1 MILYLKWVS
10 NRLFIRC
17 LNMNQIHIN
26 PMTPM
31 IDQHLISHYN
41 TNPKSHSHKGH
52 KNNGK
57 DLQLKKLLIVKQ
69 ILPVSTTRNGERT
82 EWRFYNY
89 LFQGVKGYFRSTYSI
104 ARKMINSDNGLEI
117 DFELTARIYMYNVF
131 KISPVC
137 KPFRYSSKIQIN
149 QCFYLPDKLENDENL
164 SPI

>member
-1 MILYLKWVS
+1 MMILYLKWVS
-10 NRLFIRC
+10 NRLFIGC

-57 DLQLKKLLIVKQ
+57 DLQLKELLIVKQ
-69 ILPVSTTRNGERT
+69 ILLVSTTRNGERT

-131 KISPVC
+131 ENIS
-137 KPFRYSSKIQIN
+137 S
-149 QCFYLPDKLENDENL
+149 L
-164 SPI
+164 

>member
-31 IDQHLISHYN
+31 IDQHLISHYD
-41 TNPKSHSHKGH
+41 TNPKSHNHKGH

-57 DLQLKKLLIVKQ
+57 DLQLKELLIVKQ
-69 ILPVSTTRNGERT
+69 ILLVSTTRNGERT

-89 LFQGVKGYFRSTYSI
+89 LFKGVKGYFRSTYSV
-104 ARKMINSDNGLEI
+104 ARKIINSDNGLEI

-131 KISPVC
+131 ENIS
-137 KPFRYSSKIQIN
+137 S
-149 QCFYLPDKLENDENL
+149 L
-164 SPI
+164 

>member
-1 MILYLKWVS
+1 MMILYLKWVS
-10 NRLFIRC
+10 NKLFIGC

-31 IDQHLISHYN
+31 IDQHLISHYD
-41 TNPKSHSHKGH
+41 TNPKSLIHKGH

-57 DLQLKKLLIVKQ
+57 DFQLKELLIVKQ

-117 DFELTARIYMYNVF
+117 DFELTARH
-131 KISPVC
+131 
-137 KPFRYSSKIQIN
+137 KPFRCSSKIQIK
-149 QCFYLPDKLENDENL
+149 FKLT
-164 SPI
+164 SASTYRTSWKMMKI

>member
-31 IDQHLISHYN
+31 IGYHLISRYD

-57 DLQLKKLLIVKQ
+57 DLQLKELLIVKQ
-69 ILPVSTTRNGERT
+69 ILLVSTTRNGERK

-89 LFQGVKGYFRSTYSI
+89 LF
-104 ARKMINSDNGLEI
+104 
-117 DFELTARIYMYNVF
+117 
-131 KISPVC
+131 
-137 KPFRYSSKIQIN
+137 
-149 QCFYLPDKLENDENL
+149 
-164 SPI
+164 

>member
-1 MILYLKWVS
+1 MMILYLKWVS
-10 NRLFIRC
+10 NRLFIGC

-31 IDQHLISHYN
+31 IDQHLISHYD

-57 DLQLKKLLIVKQ
+57 DFQLKELLIVKQ

-117 DFELTARIYMYNVF
+117 DFELTARKYMYNVF
-131 KISPVC
+131 ENIS
-137 KPFRYSSKIQIN
+137 S
-149 QCFYLPDKLENDENL
+149 L
-164 SPI
+164 

>member
-1 MILYLKWVS
+1 MMIFYLKWVS

-57 DLQLKKLLIVKQ
+57 DLQLKEFLIVKQ
-69 ILPVSTTRNGERT
+69 ILLVSTTRNGERT

-89 LFQGVKGYFRSTYSI
+89 LFQGVKAYFRSIYSI

-117 DFELTARIYMYNVF
+117 DFELTACIYMYNVF
-131 KISPVC
+131 ENIS
-137 KPFRYSSKIQIN
+137 S
-149 QCFYLPDKLENDENL
+149 L
-164 SPI
+164 

>member
-1 MILYLKWVS
+1 MMILYLKWVS
-10 NRLFIRC
+10 NRLFIGC

-31 IDQHLISHYN
+31 IDQHLISHYD

-57 DLQLKKLLIVKQ
+57 DFQLKELLIVKQ

-117 DFELTARIYMYNVF
+117 DFELTARH
-131 KISPVC
+131 
-137 KPFRYSSKIQIN
+137 KPFRYSSKIQIK
-149 QCFYLPDKLENDENL
+149 FKLT
-164 SPI
+164 SASTYRTSQKMMKI

>member
-1 MILYLKWVS
+1 
-10 NRLFIRC
+10 
-17 LNMNQIHIN
+17 MNQIHIN

-57 DLQLKKLLIVKQ
+57 DLQLKELLIVKQ
-69 ILPVSTTRNGERT
+69 ILLVSTTRNGERT

-89 LFQGVKGYFRSTYSI
+89 LFQGVKGYFRSTYSV

-131 KISPVC
+131 ENIS
-137 KPFRYSSKIQIN
+137 S
-149 QCFYLPDKLENDENL
+149 L
-164 SPI
+164 

>member
-1 MILYLKWVS
+1 MMILYLKWVS

-26 PMTPM
+26 PM

-69 ILPVSTTRNGERT
+69 ILLVSTTRNGERT

-117 DFELTARIYMYNVF
+117 DFELTARHKPSGILLKF
-131 KISPVC
+131 KSN
-137 KPFRYSSKIQIN
+137 SN
-149 QCFYLPDKLENDENL
+149 KLVL
-164 SPI
+164 LLTGQAGK